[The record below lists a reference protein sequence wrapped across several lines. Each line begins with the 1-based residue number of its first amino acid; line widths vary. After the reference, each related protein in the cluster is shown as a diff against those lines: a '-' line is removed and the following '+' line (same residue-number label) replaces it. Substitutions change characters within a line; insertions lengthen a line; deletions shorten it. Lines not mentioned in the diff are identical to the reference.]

1 MEERVEELEVLY
13 VNKDKEVKVERLNK
27 EESKDFLWSE

>member
-27 EESKDFLWSE
+27 EESKDFL